1 MPIDRVEVGDFMAW
15 GKLVKTWA
23 TGKDYVADGKNTY
36 PLPHSLDEF
45 KTQVDRAGCKMI
57 IPARIKSL
65 SMIPGDTE
73 TLVVRLPPGEM
84 VKDSEATIDQ
94 LLKILRT
101 SKYPLPDFYDMAWGT
116 QPQVSFDKEG
126 LLCFHASRLGEYT
139 INNCM

>member
-1 MPIDRVEVGDFMAW
+1 MPMERVEVGDFMAW

-23 TGKDYVADGKNTY
+23 TGEDYVKNGHKY
-36 PLPHSLDEF
+36 PLPKDLDEF
-45 KTQVDRAGCKMI
+45 RTQVENAGCEMT
-57 IPARIKSL
+57 IPARIKTL
-65 SMIPGDTE
+65 SMIPGDAE

-84 VKDSEATIDQ
+84 VKESEEKIDQ

-101 SKYPLPDFYDMAWGT
+101 SKYPLPDFYDNAWGT
-116 QPQVSFDKEG
+116 QPQVSMNKEM

>member
-1 MPIDRVEVGDFMAW
+1 MPIERVEVGNFMAW

-23 TGKDYVADGKNTY
+23 TGEDYVKNGKGTY
-36 PLPHSLDEF
+36 PRPKDLNEF
-45 KTQVDRAGCKMI
+45 RAQVESAGCEMT
-57 IPARIKSL
+57 IPDRIKTL

-84 VKDSEATIDQ
+84 VKDSEAAIDQ

-101 SKYPLPDFYDMAWGT
+101 SKYPLPSFYDMAWGT
-116 QPQVSFDKEG
+116 QPQVSFDEEG